1 MFGCSRNRFVALLM
15 ATAGSLLLAGPVA
28 AGGAGG
34 GGAMPW
40 EGPLDQIVNSI
51 SGPVAAGVGIIAICG
66 FGITLMFGAGGGA
79 MVKVMQ
85 IILGLTVAASAATW
99 GLPLFGFG
107 SAL

>member
-1 MFGCSRNRFVALLM
+1 MPGCSRDRCGV
-15 ATAGSLLLAGPVA
+15 LLLAAMGSVLFSGPAA

-51 SGPVAAGVGIIAICG
+51 SGPVAGGVGAIAICG
-66 FGITLMFGAGGGA
+66 FGITLMFGAGGGV
-79 MVKVMQ
+79 MIKVMQ
-85 IILGLTVAASAATW
+85 IILGLTIAASALTW
-99 GLPLFGFG
+99 GLPMFGFG